1 MADGTLKVGTITTSS
16 GSGTITLGQSGETI
30 AIPSGVTLTNS
41 GTASGFGKVLQVL
54 QSVKTD
60 TFSSSSSSFT
70 DITGLSISITPS
82 STSNKILVMANIV
95 GGGILATN
103 IGHFRIVRDATAI
116 YVGDAA
122 GNRTQSF
129 IGTMSPDLNGS
140 ISSTAIYL
148 DSPSSISSLTYKI
161 QGLTTASTFYVNRSS
176 NDTDDG
182 TRPRTASSILVM
194 EISA

>member
-1 MADGTLKVGTITTSS
+1 MAGYIGNYPTAIPLTGADLNDGIITSAKIADGTISS
-16 GSGTITLGQSGETI
+16 ADL
-30 AIPSGVTLTNS
+30 ASGV
-41 GTASGFGKVLQVL
+41 GGKVLQVL

-95 GGGILATN
+95 GGGIPATN

-116 YVGDAA
+116 YVGDSA

-129 IGTMSPDLNGS
+129 IGTMATDVNGS
-140 ISSTAIYL
+140 ISNTAIYL

-161 QGLTTASTFYVNRSS
+161 QGLTTYSSFYVNRSS
-176 NDTDDG
+176 NDSDDG
-182 TRPRTASSILVM
+182 TRPRTASSITVM
-194 EISA
+194 EISV